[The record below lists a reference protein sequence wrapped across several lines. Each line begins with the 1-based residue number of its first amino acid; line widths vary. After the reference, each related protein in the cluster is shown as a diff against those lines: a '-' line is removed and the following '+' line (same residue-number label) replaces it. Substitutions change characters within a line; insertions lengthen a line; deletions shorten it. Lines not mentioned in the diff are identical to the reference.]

1 MTRFARLTIVIAI
14 AALTV
19 GSLAACGPT
28 PTGSSTSAAVTPE
41 PTASTTP
48 APVASPTPAP
58 VAAAAALI
66 EINSHSIKVRAADA
80 TEIRDI
86 PYTTPLLTAVL
97 QLQEAIG
104 LTPTTAPGGDNQC
117 VPAYTRYSWGE
128 LSLAPSVSYYAAQL
142 DDAQWYVL
150 VRAQQ
155 TPNGVRVESV
165 GHQAVGA
172 ATADVLAAYPGAA
185 TQSNGGPG
193 SLSILVDPQNGGQ
206 WGTTVNVA
214 SGSLFAIA
222 APSPFLFGGDC

>member
-1 MTRFARLTIVIAI
+1 MTRFARLTSAIAI
-14 AALTV
+14 AALTIGILAGC
-19 GSLAACGPT
+19 GSM
-28 PTGSSTSAAVTPE
+28 PTGSSTNAVATPE
-41 PTASTTP
+41 PAATTTP
-48 APVASPTPAP
+48 APAATPSPAP
-58 VAAAAALI
+58 VAAVAVLI
-66 EINSHSIKVRAADA
+66 EINSHSITVRDADA
-80 TEIRDI
+80 GVIRDI

-128 LSLAPSVSYYAAQL
+128 LSLAPSASYYADQL

-155 TPNGVRVESV
+155 TPNGIRVESI

-172 ATADVLAAYPGAA
+172 ATEEVLAAYPGAA
-185 TQSNGGPG
+185 TQSTGGPG
-193 SLSILVDPQNGGQ
+193 SLSILVDPQNGGR
-206 WGTTVNVA
+206 WGTAVNVA